1 MQLPVTWDWRDAE
14 LQENATPLRTL
25 RSTDERPTTV
35 AAALSELLG
44 RGVTQGQSLG
54 AGYRRLWAELATATE
69 DGKRL
74 RPALL
79 EASYRAWGG
88 TDAHAFSMIGAAI
101 ELLHTAFVI
110 HDDVIDDD
118 DRRRGR
124 LNVSGSHAA
133 EARARGVEDG
143 RAREYGAAAGI
154 LAGDLALAAALRAVA
169 TCAVPTGTVRRLLDL
184 FDTALHTTAAGEL
197 DDVRLS
203 LGLDAASVEETLTM
217 AERKTAVYSFA
228 LPLQAAAV
236 LADLPEPTVQAA
248 GEVGRLLGTAFQLVD
263 DLQGVFGDPAETGKS
278 TLSDLRA
285 GKQTSLIVHA
295 RTTDRW
301 DEVAPFIGDA
311 TITEVEG
318 RRVRDLLDSSGSH
331 AFVQTLACQ
340 CALDALTLSLRSG
353 LPRALVS
360 WLRVTSFE
368 LLGRAA

>member
-1 MQLPVTWDWRDAE
+1 
-14 LQENATPLRTL
+14 
-25 RSTDERPTTV
+25 
-35 AAALSELLG
+35 
-44 RGVTQGQSLG
+44 
-54 AGYRRLWAELATATE
+54 
-69 DGKRL
+69 
-74 RPALL
+74 
-79 EASYRAWGG
+79 
-88 TDAHAFSMIGAAI
+88 
-101 ELLHTAFVI
+101 
-110 HDDVIDDD
+110 
-118 DRRRGR
+118 
-124 LNVSGSHAA
+124 
-133 EARARGVEDG
+133 
-143 RAREYGAAAGI
+143 
-154 LAGDLALAAALRAVA
+154 
-169 TCAVPTGTVRRLLDL
+169 LLDL
-184 FDTALHTTAAGEL
+184 FDSALHTTAAGEL